1 MNEAPAFR
9 YKGMPCFENPLD
21 VAFYQTVIGEL
32 CPRTI
37 IAVGANQDGSALWFA
52 NAMQALP
59 LPPNV
64 HIVGGE
70 TTMWGDLLTPEVL
83 RTLPRPW
90 LIAETVDRPTGT
102 TLTFF
107 RDWLEIGDGISLRT
121 ASGLI
126 GFESDQW
133 FGRHHYMRCRS
144 ARTPPDPGP
153 TAERR
158 ARNLEIVKNRTWFYE
173 FDLPGGIRTA
183 GWPPDVQPI
192 HPSRRDKLRAIIDRR
207 VDPQDRSAVIDLGA
221 HNGYFSFELAR
232 HFARVDAYELRPESV
247 REARI
252 LADALGIDNV
262 TFTETDLSCMEP
274 HPALTADFVLMYGLL
289 YHVEDPLRL
298 LRLAARLA
306 RKHIL
311 IETAVFPFDMTGR
324 IDAGRYTHQRNIE
337 GVFGLTPDFPASSVG
352 GQTRFALVP
361 SLNALLC
368 IMRELGFAEL
378 EVLEAG
384 PDDYEQFRRGSR
396 VVVHGMK
403 P

>member
-1 MNEAPAFR
+1 MVNEAPAYR

-37 IAVGANQDGSALWFA
+37 IAIGANQDGSALWFA
-52 NAMQALP
+52 DAMQALP

-70 TTMWGDLLTPEVL
+70 TAPWGDILTPEVL

-90 LIAETVDRPTGT
+90 LVAETVDRPTGT
-102 TLTFF
+102 TLAFF

-121 ASGLI
+121 DSSVI
-126 GFESDQW
+126 GFD
-133 FGRHHYMRCRS
+133 RHSYMRWPS
-144 ARTPPDPGP
+144 ASTRPDAGP
-153 TAERR
+153 IAERR
-158 ARNLEIVKNRTWFYE
+158 ARNLEVVKSRPWFYE
-173 FDLPGGIRTA
+173 FDLPDGTRTA
-183 GWPPDVQPI
+183 GWPPEVQPI
-192 HPSRRDKLRAIIDRR
+192 HPSRRDKLRAVIDRR
-207 VDPQDRSAVIDLGA
+207 VDPQGRSVAIDLGA

-232 HFARVDAYELRPESV
+232 HFARVDAYEMRPESV

-252 LADALGIDNV
+252 LADTLGVENV
-262 TFTETDLSCMEP
+262 TFTETDLSRMEP
-274 HPALTADFVLMYGLL
+274 HPVLTADFVLMYGLL

-311 IETAVFPFDMTGR
+311 IETAVFPFDMAGR

-337 GVFGLTPDFPASSVG
+337 GVFGLAPDFPESSVG

-368 IMRELGFAEL
+368 ILRELGFTEL

-396 VVVHGMK
+396 VVIHGMK